1 MNAERLLVWLLR
13 LGGLSTLLALPASFL
28 PFAWMDAIHQRVG
41 LGPLPDV
48 PITGYLTRSLSWFYA
63 MHGALWLFLSTDV
76 WRYRLLIRL
85 LFALNIAFGVGLV
98 LLDWRVGMP
107 LPWTLCEGPLIIL
120 FSLALLWL
128 LRRVPTS
135 PDER

>member
-1 MNAERLLVWLLR
+1 MNAERLLVWLMR
-13 LGGLSTLLALPASFL
+13 IGALSTLLALPASFL
-28 PFAWMDAIHQRVG
+28 PFAWMDAIHRSVG

-48 PITGYLTRSLSWFYA
+48 PITGYLARSLSWFYA

-76 WRYRLLIRL
+76 RRYGRLIRF
-85 LFALNIAFGVGLV
+85 LFGLNIGFGVGLV

-107 LPWTLCEGPLIIL
+107 LPWTLCEGPFIIL

-128 LRRVPTS
+128 LRRVPADS
-135 PDER
+135 HER